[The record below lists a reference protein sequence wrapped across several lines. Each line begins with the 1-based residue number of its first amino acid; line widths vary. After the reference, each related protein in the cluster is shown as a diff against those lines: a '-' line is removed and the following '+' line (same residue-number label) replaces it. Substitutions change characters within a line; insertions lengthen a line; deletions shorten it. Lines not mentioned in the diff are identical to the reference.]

1 MKLRNI
7 VYGLFIGTVGGLAIA
22 LLNRQNSSIKEGNL
36 EDRTHPTSVMNDIKS
51 EVSNVKTRVL
61 STTKNTPD
69 TFKSLTAEVKGLI
82 SNFQADITPNID
94 NIKENVDNL
103 SNRGESI
110 QRHMEENPIKFI
122 GKK

>member
-1 MKLRNI
+1 MKFRNI
-7 VYGLFIGTVGGLAIA
+7 VFGLFIGTVGGLGIA
-22 LLNRQNSSIKEGNL
+22 LLNRQNNTSTEGNL
-36 EDRTHPTSVMNDIKS
+36 EDRTHAPNVMDDIKS
-51 EVSNVKTRVL
+51 EVSNVKTRVM

-94 NIKENVDNL
+94 NIKENIDNL

-110 QRHMEENPIKFI
+110 QKHLQENPVKFI